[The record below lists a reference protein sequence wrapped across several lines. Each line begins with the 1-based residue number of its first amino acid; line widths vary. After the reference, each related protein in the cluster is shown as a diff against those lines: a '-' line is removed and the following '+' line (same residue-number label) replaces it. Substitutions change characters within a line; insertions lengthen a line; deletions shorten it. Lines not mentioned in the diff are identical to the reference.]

1 MPSTHRSSIIARLRA
16 TSPSVRSALQQGTI
30 DREALERLVQ
40 QFITEYFLNNETN
53 AEQAN
58 FLARAQLYRGDF
70 RVADLFVDELREVS
84 PEDVQR
90 VARQYMRDV
99 RFAYV
104 GDSQRLSARAL
115 KGF

>member
-1 MPSTHRSSIIARLRA
+1 
-16 TSPSVRSALQQGTI
+16 
-30 DREALERLVQ
+30 
-40 QFITEYFLNNETN
+40 
-53 AEQAN
+53 
-58 FLARAQLYRGDF
+58 
-70 RVADLFVDELREVS
+70 VADLFVDELREVS

-104 GDSQRLSARAL
+104 GDSLRLSPRAL

>member
-1 MPSTHRSSIIARLRA
+1 MYVTTVAPDTTLAIMRA
-16 TSPSVRSALQQGTI
+16 EIDRLQQELI
-30 DREALERLVQ
+30 DSRGLERLVQ

-58 FLARAQLYRGDF
+58 FLLRAHLYRGDF
-70 RVADLFVDELREVS
+70 RIADLFVDELREVT

-90 VARQYMRDV
+90 VARQYMRNI